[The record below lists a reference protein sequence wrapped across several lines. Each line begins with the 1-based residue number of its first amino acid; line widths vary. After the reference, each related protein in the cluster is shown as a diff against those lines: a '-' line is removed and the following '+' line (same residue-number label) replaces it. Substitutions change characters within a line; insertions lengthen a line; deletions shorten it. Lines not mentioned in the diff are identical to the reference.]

1 MVSLNDE
8 QRADLQALA
17 HKHAIE
23 QCLARHARGIDRTDL
38 ELLKSAYHD
47 GADVAYGFFNGP
59 ATELAEVLVDS
70 QYPAPVTLHRPSN
83 VWIKVEGGSAV
94 AESYVFAYAETEL
107 EEGNVQS
114 LVGGRYLDRL
124 ALRKGEWRLTHRTYV
139 LDWNINQPST
149 VNLTE
154 NSIAGG
160 HFLPLGDHAAR
171 DPGNVFLAVQSA
183 GFRHKNQREDS
194 MTTATLT
201 DNHIDTMLSRQ
212 LLQDLQAAYCR
223 AVDRTDAELLASI
236 FHDDATVVTGHYN
249 GPAGEFAR
257 EITDWCRDNTLRTF
271 HTVSNQWIDI
281 DGDEAVGEA
290 YVIALQTAKDESGS
304 SQDSLVGGRYLDKY
318 ERRGGAWKIAQRTFV
333 MDWNINQPGSAVF
346 DEGMFGEMI
355 QGTRGSQDSIYDFW
369 QSLSRA

>member
-8 QRADLQALA
+8 QRAELQTLA

-38 ELLKSAYHD
+38 DLLKSAYHD

-59 ATELAEVLVDS
+59 ATELAEMLVAN
-70 QYPAPVTLHRPSN
+70 QYPGPVTLHRPSN
-83 VWIKVEGGSAV
+83 VWIRVEGDSAV
-94 AESYVFAYAETEL
+94 AESYVFAYFETEL
-107 EEGNVQS
+107 EAGNVQS

-124 ALRKGEWRLTHRTYV
+124 ALRDGDWRLSHRTYV

-149 VNLTE
+149 ANLTE
-154 NSIAGG
+154 NSIAGD

-183 GFRHKNQREDS
+183 GFRHKNQRRDS

-201 DNHIDTMLSRQ
+201 DNHIDAMLSRQ
-212 LLQDLQAAYCR
+212 RLQDLQAAYCR
-223 AVDRTDAELLASI
+223 AVDRTDAELLASV

-290 YVIALQTAKDESGS
+290 YVIALQTAKDESGTD
-304 SQDSLVGGRYLDKY
+304 QDSLVGGRYLDKY
-318 ERRGGAWKIAQRTFV
+318 QRRGGVWKIAQRTFV
-333 MDWNINQPGSAVF
+333 MDWNITQASTGVYE
-346 DEGMFGEMI
+346 DGMFAQMI
-355 QGTRGSQDSIYDFW
+355 KGGRGSDDPVNDFW
-369 QSLSRA
+369 QSQART